1 MTPES
6 IVLMP
11 FYMLFPLPATSFLAQ
26 SFLGELLFTPFSNL
40 SLKVISIIKPYLTP
54 PPNWLQ
60 MLVLWLPSYT
70 CPLMFSFNCEL
81 LKGKNCSTHYCSPS
95 CNNHSTWY
103 TVNARCRLN
112 VCLPKIHRLKTNV
125 MVFGGRGFG
134 RWLAVEGRALIWH

>member
-54 PPNWLQ
+54 PPQLASDASA
-60 MLVLWLPSYT
+60 LATILHLSTYVLIQL
-70 CPLMFSFNCEL
+70 
-81 LKGKNCSTHYCSPS
+81 
-95 CNNHSTWY
+95 
-103 TVNARCRLN
+103 
-112 VCLPKIHRLKTNV
+112 
-125 MVFGGRGFG
+125 
-134 RWLAVEGRALIWH
+134 